1 MKHITAL
8 LAAAWVAT
16 AVSVIAANETFKVSE
31 LTFKRPSSWE
41 WVETTS
47 SMRAAQL
54 KVGSGKT
61 AADSAEVVFFH
72 FGPGGAG
79 GTQANVDRWLAQF
92 SDRKND
98 KTEETTVGK
107 TKVTYVR
114 TEGTYQSGMP
124 MGPKTPLANQALLGA
139 IIEAPGGSIFV
150 KMTGPLAIVKA
161 ADGEFRAMVEG
172 PLK

>member
-1 MKHITAL
+1 MKNIATL
-8 LAAAWVAT
+8 FVVTVLAT
-16 AVSVIAANETFKVSE
+16 VSASAANETFKVSE
-31 LTFKRPSSWE
+31 LTFKRPAAWE

-54 KVGSGKT
+54 KVGVGKT
-61 AADSAEVVFFH
+61 PADSAEVVFFH

-79 GTQANVDRWLAQF
+79 GTKANVDRWLGQF
-92 SDRKND
+92 ADRKND
-98 KTEETTVGK
+98 KSEEKTVGR
-107 TKVTYVR
+107 TKVTYVH

-161 ADGEFRAMVEG
+161 AEGEFRAMVEG